1 MKQSSGPITPKKP
14 IKVCLIIPTL
24 DQGGAE
30 KQLAMLACGLDRNEF
45 ETSVVVLTRSGPL
58 EDRLRQAGV
67 QVHLVGK
74 HATADPLAWIR
85 LLRILKRIQPD
96 IVHTWIFAANAYGRR

>member
-1 MKQSSGPITPKKP
+1 MKQSSGPITPIEPNKPNKP

-30 KQLAMLACGLDRNEF
+30 KQLAMLACGLDRDVF

-58 EDRLRQAGV
+58 EEQLRAAGGPRY
-67 QVHLVGK
+67 LWSSARNGRSTPGK
-74 HATADPLAWIR
+74 GLG
-85 LLRILKRIQPD
+85 
-96 IVHTWIFAANAYGRR
+96 N